1 MEHTTGVFTERTKEI
16 TDWLHTEYAA
26 VQPGMLTPGMLGRV
40 QVPVY
45 GAVTPLPHCANITA
59 EGSRTVLITP
69 YDVSQVRAVEDALRA
84 QMPSLGVTVS
94 GTGVRATAPAVTGEQ
109 RTAFEKILKER
120 AEEAKQSVRAAR
132 EKVLADIKKS
142 RADGVLSE
150 DGEFAAKKELQKQV
164 DAVNAGIE
172 QACGNKV
179 RDIQL

>member
-1 MEHTTGVFTERTKEI
+1 M
-16 TDWLHTEYAA
+16 HTEYAA

-45 GAVTPLPHCANITA
+45 GTVTPLPHCANITA

-120 AEEAKQSVRAAR
+120 TEEAKQSVRAAR
-132 EKVLADIKKS
+132 EKGLAAIRKEKTDGDI
-142 RADGVLSE
+142 SE
-150 DGEFAAKKELQKQV
+150 DEEFAAKKELQKEV
-164 DAVNAGIE
+164 DAVNGRIDG
-172 QACGNKV
+172 ACRDKIQ
-179 RDIQL
+179 DIQV